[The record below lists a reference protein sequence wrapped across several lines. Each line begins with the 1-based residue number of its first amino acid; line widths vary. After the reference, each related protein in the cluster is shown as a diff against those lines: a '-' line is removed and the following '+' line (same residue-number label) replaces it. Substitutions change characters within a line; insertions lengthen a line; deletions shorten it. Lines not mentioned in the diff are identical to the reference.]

1 MDKINI
7 LLADNNQ
14 SYLEIARK
22 MLRFHDESF
31 SINVATSVEECI
43 DKLLEKHYHLLLLDY
58 EIDGGKGFDI
68 LSGIA
73 NFSLNVP
80 VVMMLNDGAD
90 NLAQEVIARGAIDYI
105 MKVRGHLTTLPIAVS
120 KILKKHKREWQGT
133 DVEKSFNKEKKSSP
147 VQEITKENVVSK
159 NSDLSQEEKP
169 VEQETQKE
177 EKPYRFVEEE
187 KVDLIQ
193 DFEDETKVE
202 KAGLNQDFESETITE
217 KIDEEPGVSLIP
229 DEFSGEMPESREI
242 EEEQISKEDQLIEK
256 DDISE
261 TATAVEETEK
271 VKFEPTGEEII
282 DSAVE
287 KIFEEKAQEKEAP
300 MPQKNFE
307 DKIRNTGGLPSKKE
321 KPVKPKPE
329 PVDELKVTQSEKS
342 DTKLFLS
349 EDEATQGNE
358 GYTIQDRKGKFV
370 SVNVALLKKLNY
382 SEEELLELA
391 IEDVL
396 HSEKLNKYY
405 QWLARID
412 SGSSEKP
419 LITQLMGKHGDV
431 HPAELSLK
439 PERDE
444 ENEITHYRGVI
455 KFKSAINAARF
466 PTNGYFD
473 QSRMIQDMTKLIRF
487 SYDCS
492 LNHLLEKVSQMVCKT
507 FQFQRAT
514 LALLDRR
521 RKAFVKQIM
530 IGYTNGK
537 TDGKKILEVPQEVID
552 KVFMDKFK
560 VRVIYQDQD
569 FDKQESV
576 MPLLEERRLQKRD
589 DKNLWKPNNVIIF
602 NLTDPAGNTF
612 GYISM
617 DEPIKPMVPSREIFH
632 NMEIFTNLTSLAIE
646 NFYRYSSVEKRNRR
660 LKRLLVTGNIFK
672 LNLSGSEIMK
682 DSVWS
687 IKFSLDFNMVLI
699 GMINVET
706 NQVDFKAVACDDR
719 IKTIQLKEISIPLKD
734 MRPVFKKEYSIGKS
748 YFVSKQEPVFDRMK
762 DIYYDLKIESEE
774 PRYWQWWNH
783 LIVPIYEKHKN
794 IVGFIFADDPSDCLL
809 PSKETIHTLE
819 IFANQLSI
827 AIENRVSYLHLQG
840 KVGDSG
846 QNTTVQR
853 TDESEGGLN
862 RLVEVFFK

>member
-1 MDKINI
+1 MSQK
-7 LLADNNQ
+7 
-14 SYLEIARK
+14 
-22 MLRFHDESF
+22 
-31 SINVATSVEECI
+31 EE
-43 DKLLEKHYHLLLLDY
+43 
-58 EIDGGKGFDI
+58 
-68 LSGIA
+68 
-73 NFSLNVP
+73 P
-80 VVMMLNDGAD
+80 V
-90 NLAQEVIARGAIDYI
+90 
-105 MKVRGHLTTLPIAVS
+105 K
-120 KILKKHKREWQGT
+120 
-133 DVEKSFNKEKKSSP
+133 
-147 VQEITKENVVSK
+147 QEI
-159 NSDLSQEEKP
+159 Q
-169 VEQETQKE
+169 QE
-177 EKPYRFVEEE
+177 EKPYRLVEDKVDLIREFESETNTE

-193 DFEDETKVE
+193 DFEDKV
-202 KAGLNQDFESETITE
+202 KTE
-217 KIDEEPGVSLIP
+217 KVAEEADVSLIP
-229 DEFSGEMPESREI
+229 DQFDNEEI
-242 EEEQISKEDQLIEK
+242 KISELKEEQISQEDQPIEK
-256 DDISE
+256 DETRE
-261 TATAVEETEK
+261 TAAEFEK
-271 VKFEPTGEEII
+271 IEKGYFEPPTQETV
-282 DSAVE
+282 DSVIE
-287 KIFEEKAQEKEAP
+287 KKFQESAPKKEVLP
-300 MPQKNFE
+300 PQKNFE
-307 DKIRNTGGLPSKKE
+307 DGVRKTTGLPNKKE
-321 KPVKPKPE
+321 EPIKPD
-329 PVDELKVTQSEKS
+329 PVDKFKVTQSVKS

-349 EDEATQGNE
+349 EDEPTQGDE
-358 GYTIQDRKGKFV
+358 GYTIQDRKGKFI
-370 SVNVALLKKLNY
+370 SVNETLLKKLNY
-382 SEEELLELA
+382 AEEEMLELA

-396 HSEKLNKYY
+396 HSEKLPKYY
-405 QWLARID
+405 QWLARVD

-419 LITQLMGKHGDV
+419 LITHFVGKHGDV

-444 ENEITHYRGVI
+444 DNEITHYRGII
-455 KFKSAINAARF
+455 KFKSAINAAKF
-466 PTNGYFD
+466 PSNGYFD
-473 QSRMIQDMTKLIRF
+473 QTRMIQDMTKLIRF

-569 FDKQESV
+569 FDKQESMV
-576 MPLLEERRLQKRD
+576 PFLEERRLQKRD

-617 DEPIKPMVPSREIFH
+617 DEPVKPLVPSREIFH

-706 NQVDFKAVACDDR
+706 NQVDIKAVACDDR
-719 IKTIQLKEISIPLKD
+719 IKTIQLKEITMPLKD
-734 MRPVFKKEYSIGKS
+734 MRPVFKKEYNIGKS
-748 YFVSKQEPVFDRMK
+748 YFVSKQETLFDRMK

-774 PRYWQWWNH
+774 PRYWQWWNL

-846 QNTTVQR
+846 QNPIAKR
-853 TDESEGGLN
+853 NDESEGGLN